1 VAALAPPAT
10 TTSSS
15 SSSNGFGGGC
25 CSTCGGSNALNII
38 RWLLAAGARV
48 DVAVDGSTPLH
59 KAASSGCVE
68 AVRLLLSGLGASTA
82 VSAKTSTGATPLHIA
97 ATHGS
102 AAIIQAILG
111 ACGSAPSANV
121 EGGDAIIAQRQQQ
134 QQPLF
139 LRVSKQML
147 TETLNN
153 AGQSPLHLAAA
164 GNHVAAIKALA
175 AGGAEL
181 DSWGGPEGTP
191 LHTAAAAG
199 HVSAVQALL
208 DAGADPDAAGSSAT
222 TGEC

>member
-1 VAALAPPAT
+1 VAALAPPAAG
-10 TTSSS
+10 SSS
-15 SSSNGFGGGC
+15 SSTGSNGFGGGC
-25 CSTCGGSNALNII
+25 CSTCGGSNTLNMI

-48 DVAVDGSTPLH
+48 DVVVDGSTPLH

-68 AVRLLLSGLGASTA
+68 AVRLLLSGVGASTA
-82 VSAKTSTGATPLHIA
+82 VTAKTSTGATPLHVA
-97 ATHGS
+97 AMQGS
-102 AAIIQAILG
+102 ADVIEAMLG
-111 ACGSAPSANV
+111 ACGSTSNASV
-121 EGGDAIIAQRQQQ
+121 EGGDAIIAQQQQ
-134 QQPLF
+134 QLLPGVRQC
-139 LRVSKQML
+139 ML
-147 TETLNN
+147 TETVNN

-175 AGGAEL
+175 AGGAEM

-222 TGEC
+222 TGE